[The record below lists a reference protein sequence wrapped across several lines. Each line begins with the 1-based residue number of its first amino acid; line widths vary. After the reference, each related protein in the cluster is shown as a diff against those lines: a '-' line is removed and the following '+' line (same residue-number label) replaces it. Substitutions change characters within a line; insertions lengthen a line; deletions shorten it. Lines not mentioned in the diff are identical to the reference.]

1 MCGIFG
7 CLFPRDPERVN
18 VDAALAALH
27 RRGPDHASA
36 HRGKDAILGFARLA
50 ILDLTPAG
58 HQPMVSEDGAT
69 VLVFNGEIYNH
80 HELREELRARGHRFR
95 GRSDSEVIL
104 EGYRAFGDAIVER
117 LDGMFAFCIF
127 DGSKRRALLGRDRAG
142 KKPLFYTFDGH
153 ELRFASEPKALAA
166 SGLALRPKWSALPGL
181 LALGYVPGPET
192 FHEGVLEVP
201 PAHRLVLEAG
211 GVPKLSRYWDL
222 PSVDPSLEKLDVAA
236 AAAELRRLV
245 VAAVERRLEA
255 DVPLGAFLSGGV
267 DSTVI
272 VGLLAKAKGPGVKT
286 FSIGFAGD
294 ARYDETAFAQ
304 EVAERFGA
312 HHTEFRIEP
321 SSLDLLDDLVAAHDG
336 PFGDSSAIP
345 TSVVSRLTREHVTVA
360 LSGDGGD
367 ELFYGYQRFFAAEA
381 TEHVP
386 TLLRDAL
393 SLAARRLPMGASERT
408 LQGKAIRFLTRA
420 ALPLGE
426 RLVGY
431 MPYFSGKTDAILR
444 PEFQDS
450 GASVRRFVSRIDDRD
465 DFAAHRILA
474 NNYRSYLPGDL
485 LVKTDR
491 SSMHHSLEVRAPL
504 LDKALTEYAFR
515 LPARFH
521 RRGTTGKWLF
531 KKAFEDLLPAN
542 ISRRPKMG
550 FGVPLGTWFRG
561 PLKGALDDLFGPS
574 AEIRRLLQPGVID
587 QLRAEHDAA
596 VMDHGQR
603 LFLLLTLELW
613 LRRKR

>member
-7 CLFPRDPERVN
+7 CLFPRDPERVD

-27 RRGPDHASA
+27 RRGPDHASS
-36 HRGKDAILGFARLA
+36 HRGKDAILGFARLS

-58 HQPMVSEDGAT
+58 HQPMVSTDGMT
-69 VLVFNGEIYNH
+69 ILVFNGEIYNH
-80 HELREELRARGHRFR
+80 HEIREELRARGHQFR

-104 EGYRAFGDAIVER
+104 EGYRAFGDSIVDR

-127 DGSKRRALLGRDRAG
+127 DGTKRRALLGRDRAG
-142 KKPLFYTFDGH
+142 KKPLFYTFDGQ
-153 ELRFASEPKALAA
+153 ELRFASEPKALEA
-166 SGLALRPKWSALPGL
+166 SGIALRPKLSALAGL

-201 PAHRLVLEAG
+201 PAHILVLDAG
-211 GVPKLSRYWDL
+211 AVPRVTRYWDL
-222 PSVDPSLEKLDVAA
+222 PAVDPTLEALDAPT

-245 VAAVERRLEA
+245 TAAVERRLEA

-294 ARYDETAFAQ
+294 ARYDETAFARD
-304 EVAERFGA
+304 VAARFGA
-312 HHTEFRIEP
+312 NHTEFRIEP
-321 SSLDLLDDLVAAHDG
+321 SSLDLVDDLVAAHDG

-386 TLLRDAL
+386 MLVRDGL
-393 SLAARRLPMGASERT
+393 SLVARRVPMGASERT

-431 MPYFSGKTDAILR
+431 MPYFAGRTNDVLR

-450 GASVRRFVSRIDDRD
+450 GSSVHRFVSRIDDAS

-531 KKAFEDLLPAN
+531 KKAFEDLLPSN
-542 ISRRPKMG
+542 IARRPKMG

-574 AEIRRLLQPGVID
+574 AEVRRLLQPGVID
-587 QLRAEHDAA
+587 RLRTEHDAET
-596 VMDHGQR
+596 MDHGQR